1 MSPSDVASAALLLA
15 SATFV
20 LLASLGLW
28 RFDDVFSRI
37 HAATKAITMGVLLVI
52 AAAALRMENPADWL
66 KLLLAAVLQFV
77 SAPVSG
83 HMLGRAAYW
92 AGRPLASETVVDQ
105 LRDVESAESVDAKE
119 PERPNRP
126 IEGHISG

>member
-1 MSPSDVASAALLLA
+1 MNPSDVASVALLLT

-92 AGRPLASETVVDQ
+92 ASRPLASETAVDQ
-105 LRDVESAESVDAKE
+105 LRDVGSTD
-119 PERPNRP
+119 
-126 IEGHISG
+126 